1 MLTVLLTI
9 LKIIGIILLCILGLL
24 LLLIC
29 LVLFVPIHYRAK
41 GFYGPE
47 DKKYALDARVHYL
60 LHIVSV
66 RFCLD
71 SENGSKL
78 KIRIFGIPL
87 GNKNHKEKKSK
98 KEKKNKKTGGTLVSE
113 SADAVELTDANMS
126 ETRQEELTQEN
137 VTEPVLEAAYGTA
150 TEPVTESVTETA
162 TVTEEAPVREKKK
175 LSEKIR
181 YTFTSICDKIKAIVE
196 KGKTVTDKVTY
207 YKNILEKDSTSRGIS
222 KVKRTLF
229 SILKAIRPRK
239 LKGRVRFGL
248 EDPATTGQV
257 LGYVSTLYAL
267 YYGHLEIIPE
277 FDEKVIDIR
286 LKLGGHILLFT
297 LVRLLLKLWFDK
309 DFARTLHDFRS

>member
-1 MLTVLLTI
+1 MLV
-9 LKIIGIILLCILGLL
+9 
-24 LLLIC
+24 C

-87 GNKNHKEKKSK
+87 GNKNHKEKKRK
-98 KEKKNKKTGGTLVSE
+98 KEKKNKKTGGTLVPE

-126 ETRQEELTQEN
+126 ENRQEELTQEN
-137 VTEPVLEAAYGTA
+137 VTEPVLEAAHGTA
-150 TEPVTESVTETA
+150 NEPVTESVTETETVTETA
-162 TVTEEAPVREKKK
+162 TETVTEEASVKEKKK

-222 KVKRTLF
+222 KIKRTLF